1 MSLKNR
7 TKEELQHR
15 INELES
21 IIAKKGIG
29 SEYLSKVERIQR
41 DVNLA
46 VMLGGAAALVGIT
59 AWTLYKSRG

>member
-7 TKEELQHR
+7 TKEELENR

-29 SEYLSKVERIQR
+29 SGYLSKMERVQR

-46 VMLGGAAALVGIT
+46 VMLGGAATLVGIT